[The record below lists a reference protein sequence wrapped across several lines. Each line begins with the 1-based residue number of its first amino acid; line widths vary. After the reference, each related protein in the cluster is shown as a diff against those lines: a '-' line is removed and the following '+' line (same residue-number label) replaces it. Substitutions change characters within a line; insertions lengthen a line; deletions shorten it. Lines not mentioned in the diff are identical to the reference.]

1 MKTISIFLIF
11 ISIPVIG
18 WGQIDYLTPCPDLG
32 EIIPQIED
40 YESDLYKVNLKDFND
55 QPIARYIVQPSFG
68 FEYAFQ
74 IQQDQDD
81 NYVLLANC
89 LNTSLWNC
97 DNRDTIQPIQYII
110 KIEKEL
116 TKAISNLFQMV
127 LLPVNG
133 PCYGFGQDGITYRL
147 YTYDTEKGLL
157 CGEIWSPNKGSK
169 MFKLISFCDATFD
182 YVKSPSDKAKN
193 DLIKQINDLLVMLE

>member
-1 MKTISIFLIF
+1 M
-11 ISIPVIG
+11 
-18 WGQIDYLTPCPDLG
+18 GQIDYLTPCPNLG
-32 EIIPQIED
+32 EIIPKIKD
-40 YESDLYKVNLKDFND
+40 YESDLNKVILKDFND

-68 FEYAFQ
+68 PEYAFQ
-74 IQQDQDD
+74 IQQGQDD

-133 PCYGFGQDGITYRL
+133 PCYVFGQDGITYRL

-169 MFKLISFCDATFD
+169 MFELFSFCDATFD

-193 DLIKQINDLLVMLE
+193 DLIKQINDLLVMLK